1 MESELWS
8 HRDCLAQLTA
18 KTFEMFKVG
27 EIIFGLGQ
35 CNIALQMSSCLEYT
49 HESRPLDDQP
59 EIKDI
64 L

>member
-1 MESELWS
+1 MESELRS
-8 HRDCLAQLTA
+8 HRDCLARLTA
-18 KTFEMFKVG
+18 KTLEMFKVG
-27 EIIFGLGQ
+27 EITFGLGQ
-35 CNIALQMSSCLEYT
+35 CDTALQTSSCLEDT